1 MAEQHSNCGNCRF
14 FRNQQI
20 MGICRYSPQQQNKHQ
35 NDWCGK
41 HEPQIVEVVKLPVY
55 DIMTDETTEV
65 SIPVQKKRGRKPK
78 NANPIA

>member
-1 MAEQHSNCGNCRF
+1 
-14 FRNQQI
+14 

-55 DIMTDETTEV
+55 DIMTDKTTEV

>member
-1 MAEQHSNCGNCRF
+1 MAESDSNCGNCRF

-41 HEPQIVEVVKLPVY
+41 HEPMQVEVVKLPVY
-55 DIMTDETTEV
+55 DIMTDETKEV
-65 SIPVQKKRGRKPK
+65 SVPVKKKPGRPK
-78 NANPIA
+78 KC

>member
-1 MAEQHSNCGNCRF
+1 MAETDSNCGNCRF

-41 HEPQIVEVVKLPVY
+41 HETMQVEVVKLPVY
-55 DIMTDETTEV
+55 DIMTDETKEV
-65 SIPVQKKRGRKPK
+65 LVTVKKKPGRPK
-78 NANPIA
+78 KC

>member
-1 MAEQHSNCGNCRF
+1 
-14 FRNQQI
+14 

>member
-1 MAEQHSNCGNCRF
+1 MAESHSNCGNCRF

-78 NANPIA
+78 NANTIA